1 MTRGGTRPSNRL
13 NPFEIR
19 AELLLAYE
27 RNLRIFECLNPFE
40 IRAELLHL
48 FFFHLTLTQEGL
60 NPFEI
65 RAELLLQG
73 CGLFHEISALHRVFR
88 VIGVWGRGFFQ
99 RVTPQPENGFLAD
112 V

>member
-1 MTRGGTRPSNRL
+1 MS
-13 NPFEIR
+13 
-19 AELLLAYE
+19 
-27 RNLRIFECLNPFE
+27 
-40 IRAELLHL
+40 
-48 FFFHLTLTQEGL
+48 L

-112 V
+112 VQPLAEVQGGQEGGEVAAQGPSADGAAELHGLLLAR